1 MAGYTLNWQDFMKR
15 PEVKVLLEEKGMVAV
30 KQRYIQ
36 EQNMLMWQ
44 DPIILQEGQQDAGVV
59 NQANAADGG
68 STNYITGDQAH
79 VSTFTWSTT
88 VLPSITASAD
98 GNFGITAYGIR
109 PGVDY
114 SYGQS
119 NIRKK
124 ILLAFVTGSVLGDV
138 GGLSTSGYDVVVTAS
153 YNDIPV
159 ALQTAKNVTGSWA
172 NVLRDNLVG
181 QGAGAVVGGF
191 TNDSAYAP
199 STLLSVATSSN
210 GKTFTVTNAVKGD
223 AYQSTTDI
231 ATSGS
236 IATTTFGKSKWLYGE
251 TDGNLNTLDERS
263 PYKHGPF
270 ASDSGE
276 VNEN

>member
-1 MAGYTLNWQDFMKR
+1 MKYFQSWQDFMRDPDNKALK
-15 PEVKVLLEEKGMVAV
+15 ESKGIHAC
-30 KQRYIQ
+30 KQKYIQ
-36 EQNMLMWQ
+36 EQNKMQWY
-44 DPIILQEGQQDAGVV
+44 DPIILQEGNQDAGVV

-68 STNYITGDQAH
+68 STNYITGDVAH

-119 NIRKK
+119 NLRKK
-124 ILLAFVTGSVLGDV
+124 ILLAFVTGSVLGDI
-138 GGLSTSGYDVVVTAS
+138 GGISTSGYDVVVTAS

-172 NVLRDNLVG
+172 NVLRDNLAG

-191 TNDSAYAP
+191 TNDSTYAP

-236 IATTTFGKSKWLYGE
+236 IATTTFGKSKYLYGL
-251 TDGNLNTLDERS
+251 TDENLNTLDERS